1 MISVMGLLG
10 VRGGRLK
17 SGLFQV
23 RVVMPEMY
31 IDVLLNF
38 RDVAEERRD
47 GEAEADRHRG
57 AEAQRRG
64 DEARVAREAHGAHV
78 GGALQTCFAWF

>member
-1 MISVMGLLG
+1 MISVMGLIG

-38 RDVAEERRD
+38 RVERRVLCD
-47 GEAEADRHRG
+47 VLSLIELTSGGIIGRC
-57 AEAQRRG
+57 
-64 DEARVAREAHGAHV
+64 ARSLRSKDHV
-78 GGALQTCFAWF
+78 RFRFDV